1 MAPGHVAYGMRASF
15 GTSHVGPEHVI
26 AWERGT
32 HVPDAAEF
40 TALAGALWC
49 QPSELM
55 GHPRTLLEHRIARGV
70 SAEDVARATGL
81 TLDAYL
87 AMEESGQWA
96 GDKRQSVHL
105 GEVLSLPPRDFI
117 AITRLEDELARLL
130 AEAVSTRWQAHIRDI
145 AKLVSMERRDLKGP
159 LSAMHQEYQGLM
171 AATLSRAGGTTASG
185 EDGRRFI
192 ENIVDQFWTRL
203 PGSSRA

>member
-15 GTSHVGPEHVI
+15 GTSHISPEHVI

-32 HVPDAAEF
+32 HVPSAAEL

-55 GHPRTLLEHRIARGV
+55 GAPSTLLEHRIARGV

-81 TLDAYL
+81 ALDAYTR
-87 AMEESGQWA
+87 MEEAGLWT
-96 GDKRQSVHL
+96 GDKRQSVKL
-105 GEVLSLPPRDFI
+105 GEVLGLPPRDFI
-117 AITRLEDELARLL
+117 AITRLEDDLARLL
-130 AEAVSTRWQAHIRDI
+130 TDAVSTRWQAHIRDI
-145 AKLVSMERRDLKGP
+145 AKLVSMERRDLKSP

-171 AATLSRAGGTTASG
+171 AATLSRAGGATASG
-185 EDGRRFI
+185 EDGRRYI
-192 ENIVDQFWTRL
+192 ENIVDHFWARL
-203 PGSSRA
+203 PGSA

>member
-1 MAPGHVAYGMRASF
+1 MIGHDRVEQAVNSGVEGS
-15 GTSHVGPEHVI
+15 GG
-26 AWERGT
+26 G
-32 HVPDAAEF
+32 D
-40 TALAGALWC
+40 
-49 QPSELM
+49 
-55 GHPRTLLEHRIARGV
+55 RI
-70 SAEDVARATGL
+70 
-81 TLDAYL
+81 
-87 AMEESGQWA
+87 
-96 GDKRQSVHL
+96 GD
-105 GEVLSLPPRDFI
+105 I
-117 AITRLEDELARLL
+117 
-130 AEAVSTRWQAHIRDI
+130 EAVSTRWQAHIRDI